1 MSAAMAY
8 DRQRLIKVLRHLGYT
23 QAADDAAR
31 ALPDPVSAEQFW
43 KFADQYPISEDDLVS
58 RMGGSP

>member
-1 MSAAMAY
+1 MAY

-31 ALPDPVSAEQFW
+31 NSA
-43 KFADQYPISEDDLVS
+43 AGAITCPAA
-58 RMGGSP
+58 